1 MLWARLHFLIE
12 SISCC
17 AFQDYSHVPCVF
29 DCAYGVMSAVLSA
42 PAFGECLDQ
51 AVEVGQV
58 ETECLQGMMW
68 METNVLMV
76 DVDLITVLGYVLV
89 WER

>member
-1 MLWARLHFLIE
+1 
-12 SISCC
+12 
-17 AFQDYSHVPCVF
+17 
-29 DCAYGVMSAVLSA
+29 MSAVLSA